1 MTGIVLD
8 VSNHDLSTFD
18 AECLRASGVERIIIG
33 CWDYT
38 ATETIL
44 KRARAAG
51 IVVEDLYAY
60 LYYGLGY
67 EQREVTN
74 ALSLARQY
82 GGIRRIWADCEA
94 VRPYEAPGMT
104 PHGRIQATWRA
115 VEAIASAGIQPGIY
129 TYRYYWLNQMANT
142 TEFSKLP
149 LWFANYGMNDPNNPI
164 QPIREVDFGGWRTL
178 AAHQYSSTIV
188 RCGRVRDHNYWYL
201 DEEDDMAL
209 REEIDRLKVAL
220 FAGSE
225 RRGMSFEEKL
235 RLANWYIDETIG
247 EKRQSMADVAASAIA
262 VAGQLAREVAQG
274 GDADI
279 DALEQMAD
287 LFERNA
293 AELRA
298 LRAEKQ

>member
-18 AECLRASGVERIIIG
+18 ANCLRASGVERIIIG

-94 VRPYEAPGMT
+94 VRPHEAPSMT
-104 PHGRIQATWRA
+104 PSGRIQATWRA
-115 VEAIASAGIQPGIY
+115 VNAISSAGVQPGIY
-129 TYRYYWLNQMANT
+129 TYRPYWRNQMANT
-142 TEFSKLP
+142 TEFRHLP
-149 LWFANYGMNDPNNPI
+149 LWFANYGTNDPNNPI

-201 DEEDDMAL
+201 DEDDDMAL

-225 RRGMSFEEKL
+225 RRGMTFEEKL
-235 RLANWYIDETIG
+235 RLANWYIDETVD

-262 VAGQLAREVAQG
+262 VAGQLAREVARG

-279 DALEQMAD
+279 DALEQMAE

-293 AELRA
+293 AELRT
-298 LRAEKQ
+298 LRNEKQ